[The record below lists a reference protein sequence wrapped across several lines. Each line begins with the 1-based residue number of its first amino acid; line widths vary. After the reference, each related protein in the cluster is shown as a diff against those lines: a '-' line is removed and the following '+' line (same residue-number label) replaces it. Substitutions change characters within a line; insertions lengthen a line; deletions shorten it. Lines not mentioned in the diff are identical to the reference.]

1 MRPTFLAFQ
10 TAYRAIATSQILL
23 DTAGNNLA
31 NVDNKNGYTRQRV
44 DINSVSNGGYIQRY
58 KPQDVTAGGGV
69 EAKRVTRVRDQF
81 LDARYR
87 MQNSENSE
95 YAAVLSGLKDLEN
108 VIDQT
113 TSDGLLA
120 EIANFKKALDPMLEN
135 PPSNDM
141 AMVVRNAAQKVASLL
156 NAYSQRIENARDQ
169 QIYDLQNVHI
179 DTNFNSIVQ
188 NVAALNKQIN
198 EEIAHGNTPNE
209 LLDERDML
217 FDKLSGLA
225 NIKIDITPKWLSSS
239 LKVEHVEVFLVDD
252 KTGKELNL
260 IEDEAFNT
268 LSAVKNVDGT
278 VSVNINS
285 AFGNVVKDASGNITE
300 IYRDVTRYLT
310 GGTIGG
316 ALNVINGKG
325 AEFGSPL
332 NEDNLFRGTLY
343 YKGMLDAF
351 AANFARVLN
360 GINAYN
366 PNGALPRSL
375 LMSDPNNTTG
385 YDPSNGAYN
394 PIFDSNNAAYDEQA
408 RRATM
413 TDYLSVLA
421 SDYGSA
427 SYDSASPYY
436 KPEFDS
442 NESAYNAA
450 MVTAAKDKYTSFLAS
465 NPANKAAYD
474 QNGPYYDATL
484 DSSHADYD
492 PKRYAD
498 TLTSYLSENRPLFST
513 IDGSATITAANI
525 RISQEWLNNPMRLT
539 VTQPSDPS
547 EGENVGR
554 MIVAIEKGFA
564 FYRGGDQAEYP
575 NALFNG
581 TLEEYFTGV
590 NATLGL
596 DVSLYTN
603 YSKTSEQVMTTLF
616 TARESVSG
624 VSLDE
629 EGVALMTYQKS
640 YNAAVRF
647 FTVLDEAV
655 NKIINE
661 MGLVG
666 R

>member
-10 TAYRAIATSQILL
+10 TAHRAIATSQILL
-23 DTAGNNLA
+23 DTAGNNIA
-31 NVDNKNGYTRQRV
+31 NVQTEGYSRQRV

-58 KPQDVTAGGGV
+58 KPQGVTAGGGV
-69 EAKRVTRVRDQF
+69 EAKSVSRVRDQF

-87 MQNSENSE
+87 MQNSENSK
-95 YAAVLSGLKDLEN
+95 YAAVLSGLGDIEK
-108 VIDQT
+108 VVDQVSGT
-113 TSDGLLA
+113 GGLLA

-156 NAYSQRIENARDQ
+156 NTYSQHIENVRDQ

-179 DTNFNSIVQ
+179 DTDFNSVVKNI
-188 NVAALNKQIN
+188 AALNKQIN
-198 EEIAHGNTPNE
+198 EEIAHGATPNE

-225 NIKIDITPKWLSSS
+225 NIKVNISPKWLSSS

-260 IEDEAFNT
+260 IEDEAYNT
-268 LSAVKNVDGT
+268 LSAVKNADGT

-285 AFGNVVKDASGNITE
+285 AFGNISKNPDGTIKE
-300 IYRDVTRYLT
+300 IYRDVTSYLT

-316 ALNVINGKG
+316 ALDVINGKG
-325 AEFGSPL
+325 SEFGSAL
-332 NEDNLFRGTLY
+332 NGDNLFRGTLY

-351 AANFARVLN
+351 AANFARELN
-360 GINAYN
+360 DINYYN
-366 PNGALPRSL
+366 PNNAMPRSFNVSSLYLADGTTVNPSYDPTDTAYYDPEFDDETDPLSRKPAGALP
-375 LMSDPNNTTG
+375 
-385 YDPSNGAYN
+385 
-394 PIFDSNNAAYDEQA
+394 
-408 RRATM
+408 
-413 TDYLSVLA
+413 
-421 SDYGSA
+421 
-427 SYDSASPYY
+427 YDST
-436 KPEFDS
+436 KWNDT
-442 NESAYNAA
+442 
-450 MVTAAKDKYTSFLAS
+450 VTAYT
-465 NPANKAAYD
+465 PKA
-474 QNGPYYDATL
+474 
-484 DSSHADYD
+484 
-492 PKRYAD
+492 
-498 TLTSYLSENRPLFST
+498 RPLFST
-513 IDGSATITAANI
+513 TDGSSVITATNI
-525 RISQEWLNNPMRLT
+525 KISQEWLNDPMHLT
-539 VTQPSDPS
+539 VTQPGDPS
-547 EGENVGR
+547 EGENIGR
-554 MIVAIEKGFA
+554 LIVAIERGFT
-564 FYRGGDQAEYP
+564 FYRDGDPSKYP
-575 NALFNG
+575 TELFSG

-603 YSKTSEQVMTTLF
+603 YSETSKHVMTTLF

-624 VSLDE
+624 VNLDE
-629 EGVALMTYQKS
+629 EGVALMAYQKS

-655 NKIINE
+655 DRIINE